1 MLRSLFFILFIVFL
15 QSFLFGEVPSKEK
28 IKKDCLDKKPGA
40 CALLGYH
47 IKSEKEKKDFLTNAC
62 NKNIPNACTILGAEI
77 EENNIELAK
86 KYYEKG
92 CKLGDGLGC
101 ITAGQIYVE
110 GIRKTAQN
118 PEKGK
123 EYINKGISLL
133 MNECE
138 QNSYLSCHVIYMIE
152 DDLKMF
158 EDVQPP
164 KLPIEKIVEYCNDDI
179 HDING
184 GMCDLAA
191 EYLQKNTIPNLP
203 TPAGLRM
210 KSYAQREEICEKT
223 GSGCYALGKE
233 LRDGKHGIKDED
245 KALKLMLKSCDNKH
259 AEACND
265 AGVLYGQKEE
275 NKKARELHL
284 KACDLK
290 NALGCSNSGI
300 MWEYGEGGLSDYNE
314 AMKYYL
320 KAAELGNDAATEKL
334 ADLLKKLVDA
344 DTTDMGFGV
353 SYYGNTQK
361 IDTKVEAYMWYNI
374 ASALGIENAATKRDE
389 MKSTMNSRQIL
400 EAQQKSNKWMKTHR
414 NKKK

>member
-1 MLRSLFFILFIVFL
+1 
-15 QSFLFGEVPSKEK
+15 
-28 IKKDCLDKKPGA
+28 
-40 CALLGYH
+40 
-47 IKSEKEKKDFLTNAC
+47 
-62 NKNIPNACTILGAEI
+62 
-77 EENNIELAK
+77 
-86 KYYEKG
+86 
-92 CKLGDGLGC
+92 
-101 ITAGQIYVE
+101 
-110 GIRKTAQN
+110 
-118 PEKGK
+118 
-123 EYINKGISLL
+123 
-133 MNECE
+133 
-138 QNSYLSCHVIYMIE
+138 
-152 DDLKMF
+152 
-158 EDVQPP
+158 
-164 KLPIEKIVEYCNDDI
+164 
-179 HDING
+179 
-184 GMCDLAA
+184 
-191 EYLQKNTIPNLP
+191 
-203 TPAGLRM
+203 M